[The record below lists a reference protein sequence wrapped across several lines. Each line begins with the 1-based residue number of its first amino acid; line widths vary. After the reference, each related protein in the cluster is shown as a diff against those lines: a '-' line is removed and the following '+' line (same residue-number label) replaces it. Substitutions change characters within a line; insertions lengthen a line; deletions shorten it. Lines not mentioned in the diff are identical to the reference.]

1 MGFFKWFASKAKM
14 KRWISL
20 ILLGIV
26 LFCYGISTLIYHDTL
41 GTKEI
46 IKIIVSFVIGFTAIV
61 IGFVFT
67 QKRTLELLIEES
79 DARKDSQIVNSLIF
93 NKKVYNQ
100 GPKVV
105 VIGGG
110 SGLNTVLRGLKNYTD
125 NITAI
130 VTVSEYGKK
139 PTNSRKTLQ
148 LLPLSEIKE
157 SLVALSHNEGEV
169 ENLLNTEFMAGPLAG
184 LNFGDI
190 YFSAMNQ
197 NYQNVSKS
205 IENSREVLNIT
216 GKVLPVTLE
225 EVKICAELD
234 DGTVIEDK
242 NKIADYV
249 SETANEINRIYIN
262 PTNTTPAPGVIEAIK
277 DADVI
282 VIGPGS
288 LYINVIPNLLVKGVA
303 KAIKESPAMKVY
315 VCNIMTELGLTDEY
329 TLSDHIQVIN
339 DYVGQ
344 GVVEYCIYD
353 TGEII
358 PELVKQYNLKGSDIV
373 LPDEQKAKEMGVK
386 LIQRNLSKVEGDAI
400 IHDPNAIAETIIQLV
415 CDELKFRDMQNDSKF
430 VLINSKLKERKKENK
445 KLQKAKPKEQ
455 KKTFERNPNMPKS
468 KFNTKYQDRVESIKN
483 SRKNTKLKRDM
494 KEVDKAIK
502 GIVDDEEIEE
512 TIEIK
517 KETMSKDTNKGVK
530 QGKTEKKIKTEKG
543 NKIERPRRFK

>member
-41 GTKEI
+41 GTAEI
-46 IKIIVSFVIGFTAIV
+46 IKIIVSFVVGFTAIV

-157 SLVALSHNEGEV
+157 SLVALSHNEKEV

-197 NYQNVSKS
+197 NYKNVSKS

-277 DADVI
+277 DADVV

-303 KAIKESPAMKVY
+303 KAIKESQAMKVY

-358 PELVKQYNLKGSDIV
+358 PELIKQYNLKGSDIV
-373 LPDEQKAKEMGVK
+373 LPDEQKAKEMGVR
-386 LIQRNLSKVEGDAI
+386 LIQRDLSKVEGDSI

-445 KLQKAKPKEQ
+445 KIQKAKPKEH
-455 KKTFERNPNMPKS
+455 KKSFERNPNLPKS

-483 SRKNTKLKRDM
+483 SRKNTKLKRDI

-502 GIVDDEEIEE
+502 GIVDDDEIED
-512 TIEIK
+512 TIVELK
-517 KETMSKDTNKGVK
+517 KENTEKGLK
-530 QGKTEKKIKTEKG
+530 QGKTEKKIKTDKT